1 MLAALLVLIGVL
13 APPLASS
20 CASAEVSPASQ
31 AAPADLEA
39 LGVIVNPRSGGSV
52 AILRSG
58 ARTRVVALGETAFG
72 GRVAA
77 IGERSVWLDFGGARV
92 EVRLP
97 VASAER
103 VAAAAAVR
111 ADPLEDPETPA
122 REMAR
127 DEVQRRLALETPR
140 ILTETTLVPVQDEQ
154 RVTGFALTRIP
165 EGSLLSDAG
174 LRPGDVLTAVND
186 VPIDSLATLMGL
198 WPRLQ
203 NESRVNALVLRDGRP
218 VSLTVTLR

>member
-1 MLAALLVLIGVL
+1 L
-13 APPLASS
+13 
-20 CASAEVSPASQ
+20 SARP
-31 AAPADLEA
+31 EA
-39 LGVIVNPRSGGSV
+39 SV

-58 ARTRVVALGETAFG
+58 ERTRVVALGETAFG

-77 IGERSVWLDFGGARV
+77 ITPAGVRLDFDGELL

-97 VASAER
+97 VAAPP
-103 VAAAAAVR
+103 VAGAPAANAAPAGR
-111 ADPLEDPETPA
+111 LEDPANLP

-127 DEVQRRLALETPR
+127 EELQRRLALETTR
-140 ILTETTLVPVQDEQ
+140 ILTETTLVPVQDEE

-174 LRPGDVLTAVND
+174 LRPGDVLTSIND
-186 VPIDSLATLMGL
+186 VPIDSFATLMGL

-203 NESRVNALVLRDGRP
+203 SESELRAIVLRDGRP
-218 VSLTVTLR
+218 VSLTLTLR

>member
-1 MLAALLVLIGVL
+1 MWLALLLAGLAVAPGDLAALGVVL
-13 APPLASS
+13 
-20 CASAEVSPASQ
+20 SARP
-31 AAPADLEA
+31 EA
-39 LGVIVNPRSGGSV
+39 SV

-58 ARTRVVALGETAFG
+58 ERTRVVALGETAFG

-77 IGERSVWLDFGGARV
+77 ITPAGVRLDFDGELL

-97 VASAER
+97 VAAPP
-103 VAAAAAVR
+103 VAGAPAANAAAAGR
-111 ADPLEDPETPA
+111 LEDPANLP

-127 DEVQRRLALETPR
+127 EELQRRLALETTR
-140 ILTETTLVPVQDEQ
+140 ILTETTLVPVQDEE

-174 LRPGDVLTAVND
+174 LRPGDVLTSIND
-186 VPIDSLATLMGL
+186 VPIDSFATLMGL

-203 NESRVNALVLRDGRP
+203 SESELRAIVLRDGRP
-218 VSLTVTLR
+218 VSLTLTLR